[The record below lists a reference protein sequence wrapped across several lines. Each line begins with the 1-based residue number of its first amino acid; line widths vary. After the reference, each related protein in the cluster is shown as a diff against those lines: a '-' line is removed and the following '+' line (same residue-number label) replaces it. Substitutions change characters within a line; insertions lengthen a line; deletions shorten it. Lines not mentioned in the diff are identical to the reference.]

1 MTDKEKMKEFKNW
14 LKHQTKE
21 VFKGY
26 IEADESGNR
35 TTTLAKE
42 VAAIVLLQVL
52 NKFRTIERRES
63 NGIITRRCICGTS
76 V

>member
-35 TTTLAKE
+35 TATLAKE

-52 NKFRTIERRES
+52 NKFRTIERREDEK
-63 NGIITRRCICGTS
+63 I
-76 V
+76 